1 MSSVALKRTAK
12 TTLQLCETYQEAC
25 RYKLRIKQLP
35 SERGNDA
42 QQIYSVCVCLCIY
55 VELYRYTP
63 ALDIRRDG
71 RCHERQRCE
80 STSLSD
86 ASFHIHHAMCH
97 NKVGSRKGGG
107 EGGMG
112 RKQDKKRSRRGTV
125 GDGRAAGRSGQ
136 NSRSRCSNWVHLSS
150 ICLTRRKTRAIAFL
164 AAAATVTRTQQQFA
178 PECRARTVREGGKRK

>member
-1 MSSVALKRTAK
+1 MAVALKSSYEQLHTGKPSGRHCDDRT
-12 TTLQLCETYQEAC
+12 
-25 RYKLRIKQLP
+25 RPHWPKQLW
-35 SERGNDA
+35 A
-42 QQIYSVCVCLCIY
+42 HQ
-55 VELYRYTP
+55 
-63 ALDIRRDG
+63 DG

-97 NKVGSRKGGG
+97 NRVGSRKGGG